1 MACELIMKNL
11 KSLSARQKGVTLVE
25 ILLALAIG
33 MTISLA
39 MLQLLTQSLTAR
51 GQIERTGQKTESG
64 RYALD
69 FIGAETRLAGF
80 YGEFMPA
87 TIDSSL
93 NTLCNGGVVRFN
105 DLTWNET
112 AALPAAIRGI
122 AAADVAGDQ
131 IDGCLGLPD
140 YTNGTDVLVVWRADT
155 ATMAPRKRVI
165 YVADCNVCAPS
176 DGIPT
181 LKEITITLVGG
192 AAAVAPPVAL
202 ALGVENLHVEY
213 GIDDDAFG
221 TAGYGVVDEYKNPSA
236 PILLADWPNVLS
248 VRDFVLV
255 RDLAATPGH
264 KDTDSYVLGSKAI
277 AAKNDQFKRRVFSST
292 AVLTNVIG
300 RRES

>member
-1 MACELIMKNL
+1 MACELIMKNIETL
-11 KSLSARQKGVTLVE
+11 AARQKGVTLVE
-25 ILLALAIG
+25 LLLALAIG

-80 YGEFMPA
+80 YGQFIPA

-93 NTLCNGGVVRFN
+93 NSLCDGGTVRFN

-112 AALPAAIRGI
+112 AALPAAVRGI
-122 AAADVAGDQ
+122 AAADVAGNT
-131 IDGCLGLPD
+131 IDGCLGLPN
-140 YTNGTDVLVVWRADT
+140 YLGGTDVLVVWRADT
-155 ATMAPRKRVI
+155 ATMVPRKRVI
-165 YVADCNVCAPS
+165 YVAACNVCGTP

-181 LKEITITLVGG
+181 LKEITITQAGG
-192 AAAVAPPVAL
+192 AAAVANPVAL
-202 ALGVENLHVEY
+202 ALGVEALHVEY

-221 TAGYGVVDEYKNPSA
+221 VAGHGVVDEYKAPSA
-236 PILLADWPNVLS
+236 PIGPADWPNVLS

-264 KDTDSYVLGSKAI
+264 KDTDSYVLGSKEI